1 MPSGQGM
8 FELLAITLVFLL
20 AGYVKGV
27 IGMGLPTIAMATLG
41 LLLEPAQA
49 AALLVIPSLVTN
61 VWQFLA
67 GGSKMATIKR
77 LWLMLVFVCIG
88 TWLGIGFLTSSNSAW
103 PNIWLGS
110 VLALYALVALLHPH
124 FSMPPRY
131 ERRVSP
137 LIGISTGILTGAT
150 GVFVIPAVPFISAM
164 NLSKDALIQA
174 LGLSFTVSTIA
185 LAVGLGMNESLS
197 KSDLTTSLLAV
208 LPAMMGMY
216 IGQKTRDGIEPM
228 VFKKYFFGALLI
240 LGIFMALR
248 SGLSLLFR

>member
-1 MPSGQGM
+1 M

>member
-1 MPSGQGM
+1 M
-8 FELLAITLVFLL
+8 FELLCITLVFLL

-67 GGSKMATIKR
+67 GGSRIATIKR
-77 LWLMLVFVCIG
+77 LWVMLVFVCIG

-110 VLALYALVALLHPH
+110 VLALYALVALFHPQ
-124 FSMPPRY
+124 FSMPPHY
-131 ERRVSP
+131 EGRLSP

-185 LAVGLGMNESLS
+185 LAVGLGMKESLS
-197 KSDLTTSLLAV
+197 ASDLTISLLAV
-208 LPAMMGMY
+208 VPAMVGMS
-216 IGQKTRDGIEPM
+216 IGQKTRDRIEPLT
-228 VFKKYFFGALLI
+228 FKKCFFGALLV
-240 LGIFMALR
+240 LGAFMAIR
-248 SGLSLLFR
+248 AGSGLFFR